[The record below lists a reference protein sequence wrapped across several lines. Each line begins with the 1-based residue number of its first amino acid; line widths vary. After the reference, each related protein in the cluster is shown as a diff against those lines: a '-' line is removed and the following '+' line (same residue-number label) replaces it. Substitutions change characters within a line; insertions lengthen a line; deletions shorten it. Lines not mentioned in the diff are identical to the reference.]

1 MSIAIWIT
9 VAALGA
15 ACSNST
21 PAQPKCCLIMGIN
34 GGANTCQCPNADAGF
49 SVASSEGKCS
59 ILLTD
64 TQGMSTMIAAG
75 GQLVGSCSGEAGL

>member
-21 PAQPKCCLIMGIN
+21 PAQPKCCLVTGIN
-34 GGANTCQCPNADAGF
+34 GGANTCQCPNDAGF
-49 SVASSEGKCS
+49 SVGSSEGKCS

-64 TQGMSTMIAAG
+64 TQGNMSMLQSG
-75 GQLVGSCSGEAGL
+75 GQLVSSCSGEAGP